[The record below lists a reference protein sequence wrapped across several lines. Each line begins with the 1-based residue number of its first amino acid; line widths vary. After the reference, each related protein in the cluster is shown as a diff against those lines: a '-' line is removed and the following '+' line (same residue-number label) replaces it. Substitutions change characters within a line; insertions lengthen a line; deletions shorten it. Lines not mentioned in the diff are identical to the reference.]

1 MSDYLQ
7 TVSLCGRT
15 CASEA
20 AHEGRCVPLSRT
32 ISSVA
37 SDRDI
42 AAMNNVVSYA
52 GKEKK
57 EKKKLKNL
65 KNYKKEDIGR
75 FHALQLWLAVDYF
88 VTVML
93 WG

>member
-1 MSDYLQ
+1 M
-7 TVSLCGRT
+7 
-15 CASEA
+15 
-20 AHEGRCVPLSRT
+20 PLSRT

-37 SDRDI
+37 SDCDI

-57 EKKKLKNL
+57 KRKFLKNL
-65 KNYKKEDIGR
+65 KIYKKEDIGR

-88 VTVML
+88 VTVMFL
-93 WG
+93 RVRPARAVHFRGV